1 MPMPRLTGLDPAAPS
16 GMAAALRRGATLM
29 LVCLSLLFAL
39 VSLPHAYDSQRLI
52 AAAPAFG
59 PRAVASAP
67 AVQQLIAHGSRAT
80 DDSRIR
86 ATNQFYNDAIT
97 FVDDLDVWGVT
108 DYWASPLEALGKGM
122 GDCEDYSLA
131 KYFSLVAMGMPV
143 SKLRLVYVRALLDG
157 PGSPGQPHMVVAFYD
172 SPGAEPLIL
181 DNLVAEVRPASRR
194 PDLVPVFSFNTE
206 GMWQGV
212 NGQSTGDASSRLSK
226 WRDVL
231 ARARAQG
238 F

>member
-1 MPMPRLTGLDPAAPS
+1 
-16 GMAAALRRGATLM
+16 M
-29 LVCLSLLFAL
+29 LVSFLLFVV
-39 VSLPHAYDSQRLI
+39 VSPRAFDSQRMI
-52 AAAPAFG
+52 ASAPAFG
-59 PRAVASAP
+59 ARAVASAP
-67 AVQQLIAHGSRAT
+67 SVQQLIAQGSNAT
-80 DDSRIR
+80 DDSRVR
-86 ATNQFYNDAIT
+86 ATNQFYNDAIA
-97 FVDDLDVWGVT
+97 FVDDIDVWGVT

-122 GDCEDYSLA
+122 GDCEDYALA
-131 KYFSLVAMGMPV
+131 KYFSLVAMGMPI

-157 PGSPGQPHMVVAFYD
+157 PRSPGQPHMVLAFYG

-181 DNLVAEVRPASRR
+181 DNLVYDVRPASRR

-231 ARARAQG
+231 ARASAQG

>member
-1 MPMPRLTGLDPAAPS
+1 MPLPPR
-16 GMAAALRRGATLM
+16 GMGRRRAGARVWGVAALLLTL
-29 LVCLSLLFAL
+29 LIG
-39 VSLPHAYDSQRLI
+39 SLPRAYDSQQLI
-52 AAAPAFG
+52 AAAPAYG
-59 PRAVASAP
+59 PRAVAAAP
-67 AVQQLIAHGSRAT
+67 AVQQLIAQGSRAT
-80 DDSRIR
+80 DDSRVR
-86 ATNQFYNDAIT
+86 ATNQFYNDAIA
-97 FVDDLDVWGVT
+97 FVDDAEVWGVT

-157 PGSPGQPHMVVAFYD
+157 PRSPGQPHMVLAYYE

-181 DNLVAEVRPASRR
+181 DNLVPDVRPASRR

>member
-1 MPMPRLTGLDPAAPS
+1 
-16 GMAAALRRGATLM
+16 MAAAPRR
-29 LVCLSLLFAL
+29 S
-39 VSLPHAYDSQRLI
+39 Y
-52 AAAPAFG
+52 G

-67 AVQQLIAHGSRAT
+67 AVQQLIAQGARAT
-80 DDSRIR
+80 DDSRVR
-86 ATNQFYNDAIT
+86 ATNQFYNDAIA
-97 FVDDLDVWGVT
+97 FADDIDVWGVT

-122 GDCEDYSLA
+122 GDCEDYALA

-157 PGSPGQPHMVVAFYD
+157 PGSPGQPHMVLAFYA

-181 DNLVAEVRPASRR
+181 DNLVQDVRPASQR

-212 NGQSTGDASSRLSK
+212 NGQTTGDASSRLSK